1 MTSSSDKLKNA
12 KLKNLYY
19 NQQDRFKDGHA
30 IKSTSEIVL
39 ARRKYKAITGAKN
52 IERTVLNHN
61 HYPNPVPVTV
71 TPIYTTP
78 ATPTSTPT
86 PGIVS
91 KPKTF
96 YKNNGEIEGNYMEI
110 VNKNS
115 KQNLIIKATDT
126 QSRPYII
133 KIFGSD
139 DRAAFKTTNNTVTE
153 VSTQMLEFI
162 NNERLIDLTGHI
174 HPVYKYYR
182 IIDIEKDIKVDSFEF
197 V

>member
-1 MTSSSDKLKNA
+1 MTSSSDRLKNS

-39 ARRKYKAITGAKN
+39 ARRKFKVTTGAKN

-78 ATPTSTPT
+78 STPT
-86 PGIVS
+86 PDILS

-110 VNKNS
+110 VNRNS
-115 KQNLIIKATDT
+115 KQNLVIKAKDT
-126 QSRPYII
+126 ETRPYII

-139 DRAAFKTTNNTVTE
+139 DRAAFKTTNNIVTE
-153 VSTQMLEFI
+153 VSTQMLEYI
-162 NNERLIDLTGHI
+162 NNERLINLTGHI
-174 HPVYKYYR
+174 HPIYKYYR
-182 IIDIEKDIKVDSFEF
+182 IIDIEKDIKIDSFEF

>member
-1 MTSSSDKLKNA
+1 MTSSADKLKNA

-19 NQQDRFKDGHA
+19 NQQNRFKDGHA

-39 ARRKYKAITGAKN
+39 ARRKFKATTGAKN

-71 TPIYTTP
+71 S
-78 ATPTSTPT
+78 PTYSTSSTPEL
-86 PGIVS
+86 IS
-91 KPKTF
+91 NPKTF
-96 YKNNGEIEGNYMEI
+96 YKNSGEIEGNYMEF

-139 DRAAFKTTNNTVTE
+139 DRAAFKTPNNAVTE

-174 HPVYKYYR
+174 HPIYKYYR
-182 IIDIEKDIKVDSFEF
+182 IVDVEKDIKIGSFEF

>member
-1 MTSSSDKLKNA
+1 MTSSSDKLKNT

-39 ARRKYKAITGAKN
+39 ARRKFKATTGAKN

-61 HYPNPVPVTV
+61 NYPNPIPVTV
-71 TPIYTTP
+71 TPSYYTP
-78 ATPTSTPT
+78 PTPT
-86 PGIVS
+86 PTETSGTVS
-91 KPKTF
+91 MPKTF
-96 YKNNGEIEGNYMEI
+96 YKNNGEITGHYIEI

-115 KQNLIIKATDT
+115 KQNLVIKATDT
-126 QSRPYII
+126 ETRPYII

-153 VSTQMLEFI
+153 VSTQMLEYI
-162 NNERLIDLTGHI
+162 NNERLINLTGHI
-174 HPVYKYYR
+174 HPIYIYYR
-182 IIDIEKDIKVDSFEF
+182 ILDIEKDIKIDSFEF